1 MQYHL
6 NGFVP
11 GDPDIAPAGPARIVG
26 ENGLPSHVDVIIAG
40 CGPAGL
46 CLAAQLARYP
56 NISTM
61 IVEPKSGPMEK
72 GQADGISVRSM
83 EMFQTFGFA
92 EKLPHTGCCT
102 AAHENTT
109 APFGQLEYG

>member
-11 GDPDIAPAGPARIVG
+11 GDPDIAPAEPARAVG
-26 ENGLPSHVDVIIAG
+26 KMASPSHVDVIIAG

-56 NISTM
+56 IFR
-61 IVEPKSGPMEK
+61 P
-72 GQADGISVRSM
+72 
-83 EMFQTFGFA
+83 
-92 EKLPHTGCCT
+92 
-102 AAHENTT
+102 
-109 APFGQLEYG
+109 